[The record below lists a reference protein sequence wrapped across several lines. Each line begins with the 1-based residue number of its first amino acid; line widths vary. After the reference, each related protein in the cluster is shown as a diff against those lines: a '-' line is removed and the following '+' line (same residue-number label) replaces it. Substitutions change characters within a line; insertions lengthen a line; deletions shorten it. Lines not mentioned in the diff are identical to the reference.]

1 MYLYG
6 LWTVQLTEI
15 EAQDQSVLVL
25 PLSDMSCQVL
35 SWSAVVVEMMIL
47 LVGGWDPLSQIYELS
62 IVLWK

>member
-1 MYLYG
+1 MYLHG